1 MAPSSDMAAPRG
13 APAFLPSIGRSIVT
27 FFRTTFWKLLI
38 AYAVLFAVI
47 AFLGR
52 WTPDYLEGR
61 DLWHFTLTRMV
72 VPMVMLGVVAAFI
85 RIIPAA
91 LLLGAAL
98 LFIGT
103 ISAIKREATGEPFQV
118 SDLFLAGQSTHL
130 LGYVGWDKWLM
141 GAAIVPAS
149 IYGFTS
155 LRFRRWSIPL
165 FVICVALL
173 STYRIE
179 SVVKLIHKH
188 SYWIGVENL
197 TFSQA
202 ESERMNGLAT
212 HLYFSTA
219 GLRLKTYSEA
229 QVKAALDALDVDP
242 LPAAAAT
249 AKPDIYIVLG
259 EAWWRDPTDR
269 QSPIGKLTEAG
280 FAEGQAVSPVYG
292 GTTPNAEFEVLTGV
306 PVRSFQ
312 SGIIPFQ
319 HYLQYFTDQARSLP
333 RLLAEQ
339 GYTTR
344 AYHNFTKRFWLRDQV
359 YPRFGF
365 DSFDS
370 MDDMK
375 VTIQANGWP
384 TDEGLYARALERMA
398 QAGRDAGP
406 EFHYLVTVET
416 HGPYKEDKQR
426 DVIDGKPHPGITD
439 YHTRLSRAVDAL
451 MTFDAALAARGRPYV
466 LMVFGDHLPGL
477 RLHQWKS
484 GIKEQSDPRLHLAP
498 LLVKSS
504 SGNGADL
511 RDRMNG
517 RPFTCLSPVLADALG
532 LGIAD
537 RYFRH
542 LAKRCAAETGGPVM
556 PGEAVIQNQLF
567 SQRPET

>member
-13 APAFLPSIGRSIVT
+13 TPAFLPSIGWGIVT

-38 AYAVLFAVI
+38 AYVVLFAVI

-52 WTPDYLEGR
+52 WTPEYLTGR

-202 ESERMNGLAT
+202 
-212 HLYFSTA
+212 
-219 GLRLKTYSEA
+219 
-229 QVKAALDALDVDP
+229 
-242 LPAAAAT
+242 
-249 AKPDIYIVLG
+249 
-259 EAWWRDPTDR
+259 
-269 QSPIGKLTEAG
+269 
-280 FAEGQAVSPVYG
+280 
-292 GTTPNAEFEVLTGV
+292 
-306 PVRSFQ
+306 
-312 SGIIPFQ
+312 
-319 HYLQYFTDQARSLP
+319 
-333 RLLAEQ
+333 
-339 GYTTR
+339 
-344 AYHNFTKRFWLRDQV
+344 
-359 YPRFGF
+359 
-365 DSFDS
+365 
-370 MDDMK
+370 
-375 VTIQANGWP
+375 
-384 TDEGLYARALERMA
+384 
-398 QAGRDAGP
+398 
-406 EFHYLVTVET
+406 
-416 HGPYKEDKQR
+416 
-426 DVIDGKPHPGITD
+426 
-439 YHTRLSRAVDAL
+439 
-451 MTFDAALAARGRPYV
+451 
-466 LMVFGDHLPGL
+466 
-477 RLHQWKS
+477 
-484 GIKEQSDPRLHLAP
+484 
-498 LLVKSS
+498 
-504 SGNGADL
+504 
-511 RDRMNG
+511 
-517 RPFTCLSPVLADALG
+517 
-532 LGIAD
+532 
-537 RYFRH
+537 
-542 LAKRCAAETGGPVM
+542 
-556 PGEAVIQNQLF
+556 
-567 SQRPET
+567 